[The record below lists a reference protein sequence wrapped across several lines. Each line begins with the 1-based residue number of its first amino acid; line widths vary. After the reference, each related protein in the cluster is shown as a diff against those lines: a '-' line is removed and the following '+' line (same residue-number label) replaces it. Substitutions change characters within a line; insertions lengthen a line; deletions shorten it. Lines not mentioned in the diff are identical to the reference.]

1 MPAQGS
7 PSNGHRDPAQEE
19 RRGPPHEGIVTLKE
33 VRKSYGD
40 TEVLRG
46 ISMEVEK
53 GELSQV
59 PIEPMT
65 EQYAPLG
72 LGKLLEEKF
81 IRFRRTKIGEQCFPP
96 YITEHG
102 G

>member
-1 MPAQGS
+1 MVAA
-7 PSNGHRDPAQEE
+7 PSGCDVPR
-19 RRGPPHEGIVTLKE
+19 IT
-33 VRKSYGD
+33 
-40 TEVLRG
+40 
-46 ISMEVEK
+46 EVEK